1 MVTNIAVTSK
11 VQIGKEH
18 RRFKN
23 TKDFSDFWISY
34 NALTLMPSSGLST
47 ESKYL
52 LNHQYAFNIIVWSE
66 DRREPTWREKKLA
79 LTGGWGLAGG
89 GVSDWRHWRTR
100 LLSALGP
107 APALVK
113 GRWPGPTVLS
123 SPLI

>member
-18 RRFKN
+18 RRSKN

-52 LNHQYAFNIIVWSE
+52 LNHQYALTSLSDQKTEESPPGAVF
-66 DRREPTWREKKLA
+66 EKKLA
-79 LTGGWGLAGG
+79 
-89 GVSDWRHWRTR
+89 DW
-100 LLSALGP
+100 
-107 APALVK
+107 
-113 GRWPGPTVLS
+113 
-123 SPLI
+123 